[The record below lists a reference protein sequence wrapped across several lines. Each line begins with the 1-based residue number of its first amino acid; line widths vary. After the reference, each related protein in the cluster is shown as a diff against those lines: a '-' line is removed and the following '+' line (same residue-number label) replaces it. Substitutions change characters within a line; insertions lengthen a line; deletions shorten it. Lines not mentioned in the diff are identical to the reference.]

1 VTPSRLTPHDLDRI
15 AAARRGTAI
24 PLALLIAAAILA
36 VFEALVI
43 AGLWL

>member
-1 VTPSRLTPHDLDRI
+1 MTPSRLTPHDLDRI
-15 AAARRGTAI
+15 AAARRGKGI
-24 PLALLIAAAILA
+24 PSVLLVVAAIMA